1 MRAER
6 GEEAAMLLSAYQQ
19 AARRDAT
26 AMRQRRRTIRTL
38 LGVVG
43 AVAVFVGCI
52 AAVDVMAMT
61 GNGGDTMT
69 LEVSTGDE
77 AIDME
82 SQFGWN
88 SIGYGWCSVKASTWC
103 MLSKDKEKCKENID
117 CYKKRIQ
124 SGTRGAGSGSG
135 DFGNVTVG
143 DSSSD
148 DEVEGPMD
156 FSSSGEGEEGGEE
169 DATAGGEET
178 GERGGEHA
186 TGGGESGSGSEE
198 EPRMGGED

>member
-1 MRAER
+1 
-6 GEEAAMLLSAYQQ
+6 
-19 AARRDAT
+19 
-26 AMRQRRRTIRTL
+26 
-38 LGVVG
+38 
-43 AVAVFVGCI
+43 
-52 AAVDVMAMT
+52 
-61 GNGGDTMT
+61 MT

-77 AIDME
+77 AIEME

-103 MLSKDKEKCKENID
+103 MFSKDKEECKENID

-148 DEVEGPMD
+148 DEVEVPMD

-169 DATAGGEET
+169 DATE
-178 GERGGEHA
+178 GERVGVEARKNRGWEARTNVAGEGVRGGVQVKDR
-186 TGGGESGSGSEE
+186 S
-198 EPRMGGED
+198 